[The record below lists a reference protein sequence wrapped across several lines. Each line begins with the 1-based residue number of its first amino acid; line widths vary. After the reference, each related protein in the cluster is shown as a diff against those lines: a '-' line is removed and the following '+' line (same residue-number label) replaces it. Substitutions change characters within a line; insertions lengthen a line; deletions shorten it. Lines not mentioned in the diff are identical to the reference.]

1 MKVRKVKKLMSA
13 GTLFTIVGTNY
24 VGMSL
29 GCDKHGLVSS
39 FNIINIGTGVCC
51 NNITGKARKAS
62 KIEQRAYW
70 NAMRRIVE
78 TKEQKGE

>member
-1 MKVRKVKKLMSA
+1 MKVRKVKKLIPA
-13 GTLFTIVGTNY
+13 GSLFAICGTNY

-29 GCDKHGLVSS
+29 GCDKNGQVSS
-39 FNIINIGTGVCC
+39 FNVINLGTGLCC
-51 NNITGKARKAS
+51 NNISGKARKAS

-78 TKEQKGE
+78 TKNVE